1 MPPSLPLQR
10 INNEHS
16 LMSVSA
22 KQSMKFAGK
31 GKPEHNLYLFIY
43 FFGLG
48 FLIITLN
55 HQNPGLLDRQE
66 NEA

>member
-1 MPPSLPLQR
+1 MRVSTKR
-10 INNEHS
+10 
-16 LMSVSA
+16 SV
-22 KQSMKFAGK
+22 KFAGK
-31 GKPEHNLYLFIY
+31 EKPEHNIFF